1 MAKPDPRFTD
11 NGDGTLLDNLTGL
24 TWMKDMTAPGEM
36 TWSQA
41 LDYAAQLNSQAY
53 LGRTNWVVPNST
65 QLLSLAEFS
74 GNTLLPS
81 ASGPTE
87 AQSPLIK
94 GPFTSTPYETWTA
107 TTFMLSS
114 MLNYAE
120 TVKFLINSRGIKGEK
135 MKNGGGV
142 YVVATAVPPEP
153 NIVVSLTSYDFGDVP
168 VGEWGLLPLWIEVGN
183 TGEAAL
189 TQNAGIFGQG
199 SFYLSEDESSCIG
212 RSSLAPG
219 ETCQYKILFSPASAS
234 YCFGTLAIYSNDPD
248 SPMVAV
254 QFTGRGT
261 N

>member
-153 NIVVSLTSYDFGDVP
+153 NISVDRMSATFDAPL
-168 VGEWGLLPLWIEVGN
+168 GEADSEEIWVTN
-183 TGEAAL
+183 TGEAGLAL
-189 TQNAGIFGQG
+189 TGI
-199 SFYLSEDESSCIG
+199 SFWPWDFAYNPSTIGGCELPITLSPGTSCIVEVIFRPTTAG
-212 RSSLAPG
+212 WIEG
-219 ETCQYKILFSPASAS
+219 ELGIC
-234 YCFGTLAIYSNDPD
+234 SNDPD
-248 SPMVAV
+248 TPVV
-254 QFTGRGT
+254 RITLTGQGLD
-261 N
+261 